1 MKKSFNTYA
10 WTIKKATSTAL
21 IGLALLGLPAE
32 VSAQAQKNTQKSS
45 QKSNQA
51 KPTQKKAEPKKTT
64 AKKTEP
70 KKTTTKKSEPKKTT
84 KKPTTQPSRDGK
96 GVIPVSS
103 HDEDGKSLLEQQAP
117 SEEELSVANKELL
130 AKNAELE
137 RQVNVLTNQNN
148 VLTQEKSGQL
158 FMYGTMTSIFS
169 VILGGL
175 VVKLFGNRKE
185 RW

>member
-1 MKKSFNTYA
+1 MKKFFNTYA
-10 WTIKKATSTAL
+10 WTIKKTASTAL

-51 KPTQKKAEPKKTT
+51 KPTQKKA
-64 AKKTEP
+64 EP